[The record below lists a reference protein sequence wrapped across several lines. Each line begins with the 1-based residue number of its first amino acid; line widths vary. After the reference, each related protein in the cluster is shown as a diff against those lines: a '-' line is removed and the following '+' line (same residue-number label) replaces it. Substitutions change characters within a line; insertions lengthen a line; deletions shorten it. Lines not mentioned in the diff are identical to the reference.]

1 MKNEFNGFDLTFVN
15 ICNEAVSKQRSETK
29 EWEEVKKAG
38 VKAVREARIK
48 RFNRLKK
55 YKREKKICRKEKALT
70 TITCAIFILM
80 GCINF

>member
-38 VKAVREARIK
+38 VNEP
-48 RFNRLKK
+48 
-55 YKREKKICRKEKALT
+55 
-70 TITCAIFILM
+70 
-80 GCINF
+80 